1 MNYKKMDYDKKSLI
15 KIEDEKFLDS
25 LFFFAQGIQT

>member
-1 MNYKKMDYDKKSLI
+1 MDYDKKSLI

-25 LFFFAQGIQT
+25 LFFFTQGIQT